1 MTSAQQPSVQG
12 RRLKLVLVAVIIV
25 VILVVAG
32 FALVVSGPRAKL
44 TVTDG
49 SITCII
55 QGDSL
60 EVDVYN
66 MSVLFFNATSYADET
81 DHPSST
87 ITLQLSMRTYCDNA
101 TKVMNTAFWV
111 TVLGNLSSNLRAQS
125 VQIAYNQTAHDS
137 GVDSMGN
144 MQGTNVTFKRSAR
157 FSFWNNDSGALT
169 AKLVNRSESDSNYRF
184 SFSDTV
190 LVYQYQLDKNSPG
203 VRFLYFRGL
212 VNGWFEPE
220 FSVGIALKIVDTSAA
235 V

>member
-1 MTSAQQPSVQG
+1 M
-12 RRLKLVLVAVIIV
+12 KLVLVAVIVV

-32 FALVVSGPRAKL
+32 YALVVPGPRAKL
-44 TVTDG
+44 IVTDG

-60 EVDVYN
+60 EVDLYN
-66 MSVLFFNATSYADET
+66 KSVLFFNATSYANQT

-87 ITLQLSMRTYCDNA
+87 ITLQLVMRTFYDDA
-101 TKVMNTAFWV
+101 TKFMDTAFWV

-125 VQIAYNQTAHDS
+125 VQIACNQTAHDS
-137 GVDSMGN
+137 SVDSLGGL
-144 MQGTNVTFKRSAR
+144 MQGTNVTFKESME
-157 FSFWNNDSGALT
+157 FNYWNNGSGTLT
-169 AKLVNRSESDSNYRF
+169 AKLVNRSESDPNYRF

-203 VRFLYFRGL
+203 IRFLCFRGI

-220 FSVGIALKIVDTSAA
+220 FSVEIALKIVNTPAA